1 VLEVPVLVV
10 LNDAVT
16 PVGTPDAARL
26 TVPLPV
32 ARLTTP
38 MVVLALLPPGIRVR
52 LLGEEVR
59 LKFDPGTVSDTGAVV
74 TAVPEVP
81 VMVNVDVPDAAVL
94 LALRISKLMLL
105 VLGGLKKA
113 VTPLGSPE
121 TLRLTLPVR
130 LVELPTM
137 TTMPMLAPGARVTL
151 LMEVESVKLDAPL
164 ATCERINP

>member
-1 VLEVPVLVV
+1 
-10 LNDAVT
+10 
-16 PVGTPDAARL
+16 
-26 TVPLPV
+26 
-32 ARLTTP
+32 
-38 MVVLALLPPGIRVR
+38 
-52 LLGEEVR
+52 
-59 LKFDPGTVSDTGAVV
+59 
-74 TAVPEVP
+74 
-81 VMVNVDVPDAAVL
+81 MVNVDVPDAAVL